1 VTGAEVAFREVTRA
15 AYDAFV
21 SSPPVIAYRI
31 VAHER
36 DRYYDRSVRYAIRYD
51 TRTGMAHR
59 HDITWGD
66 DADERP
72 FLAAPNLDAVG
83 SFTSRLWSDRYGVVF
98 TAYDVVPLDLAQPS
112 APAAHVDAWTASN
125 GAYVA
130 QFDAKDPSG
139 TTLELTPT
147 DRYRGTHGGWL
158 LTRLTFDPGTKL
170 PKTVVLRAGDDGWF
184 TLEYQTVAGHRV
196 LAKATFDQDA
206 NLFLNGE
213 QQHGKEH
220 VHFDAMYE
228 AYAFL
233 QPPPDAAPAASKPA
247 R

>member
-21 SSPPVIAYRI
+21 SSPPMIAYRI

-83 SFTSRLWSDRYGVVF
+83 SFTSRL
-98 TAYDVVPLDLAQPS
+98 
-112 APAAHVDAWTASN
+112 
-125 GAYVA
+125 
-130 QFDAKDPSG
+130 
-139 TTLELTPT
+139 
-147 DRYRGTHGGWL
+147 
-158 LTRLTFDPGTKL
+158 
-170 PKTVVLRAGDDGWF
+170 
-184 TLEYQTVAGHRV
+184 EYQTVAGHRV

-220 VHFDAMYE
+220 VHFDAVYE

-233 QPPPDAAPAASKPA
+233 QPPPDAAPAASKPV